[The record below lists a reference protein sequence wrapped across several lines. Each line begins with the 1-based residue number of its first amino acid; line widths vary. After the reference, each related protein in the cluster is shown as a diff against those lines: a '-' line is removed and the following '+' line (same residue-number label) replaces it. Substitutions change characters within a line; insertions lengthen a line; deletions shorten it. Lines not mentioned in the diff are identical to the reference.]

1 MSPFTG
7 LIKDSRIGKWCKRG
21 AVLIAIAGTI
31 QILLT
36 LYALWGEYRQIQ
48 SNGQTPFDL
57 NYLILSGA
65 TQLFASIMTT
75 VFFALILYAVGVIIL
90 ANAAPMPLLA
100 PVITMVLVMGAVCHR
115 VAETSARLRQLTRR

>member
-7 LIKDSRIGKWCKRG
+7 LIKDGRIGKWCKRG

-57 NYLILSGA
+57 NYLILSGSVQVF
-65 TQLFASIMTT
+65 TSIMTT

-90 ANAAPMPLLA
+90 ANSAPAHSDVTIEKLD
-100 PVITMVLVMGAVCHR
+100 GAEVTPMEEEEVR
-115 VAETSARLRQLTRR
+115 IVN

>member
-7 LIKDSRIGKWCKRG
+7 LIKDGRIGKWCKRG

-48 SNGQTPFDL
+48 SNGQTPDL
-57 NYLILSGA
+57 IYLILSGA
-65 TQLFASIMTT
+65 VQIFTSIMTT

-90 ANAAPMPLLA
+90 ANSAAAHSDVTIEKLD
-100 PVITMVLVMGAVCHR
+100 GAEATPIEEEEVR
-115 VAETSARLRQLTRR
+115 ILN

>member
-1 MSPFTG
+1 
-7 LIKDSRIGKWCKRG
+7 
-21 AVLIAIAGTI
+21 
-31 QILLT
+31 LLT

-65 TQLFASIMTT
+65 TQLFTSIMTT

-90 ANAAPMPLLA
+90 ANSAPA
-100 PVITMVLVMGAVCHR
+100 PSDVTIEKLDGAEATPIEEEEVR
-115 VAETSARLRQLTRR
+115 ILN